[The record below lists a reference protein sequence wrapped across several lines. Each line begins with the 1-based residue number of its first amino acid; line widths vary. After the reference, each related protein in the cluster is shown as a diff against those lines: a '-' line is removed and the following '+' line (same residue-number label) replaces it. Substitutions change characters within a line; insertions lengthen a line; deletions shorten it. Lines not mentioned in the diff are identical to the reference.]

1 MSDDFI
7 IKNANEILDI
17 TINQPG
23 RGNGMSDP
31 MINELADLV
40 EKEGDNVR
48 LIVLRGAG
56 KDFCIGRASM
66 GAPRPAGL
74 DAYQTRAISDHVFR
88 CYGLFRKC
96 NAPIMAVVQG
106 QAAGFGFA
114 LAAAADITIAADTA
128 KFSIPEFNH
137 GIMPTMVMSSMIDRV
152 PMKALMYHVW
162 TSKVI
167 SAQKAM
173 EIGAVSEVVP
183 EAELEKTAQ
192 AFIDRM
198 LHFKRPAVLAVKE
211 YGVNAQAIDMSKA
224 VSFARSLHAMVNSAH
239 EMKRS
244 EGHK

>member
-7 IKNANEILDI
+7 IKNSGEVLDI

-31 MINELADLV
+31 MIVELADLV
-40 EKEGDNVR
+40 EKEGDKVR
-48 LIVLRGAG
+48 LIVIRGAG
-56 KDFCIGRASM
+56 ADFCVGRSSM

-74 DAYQTRAISDHVFR
+74 DALETRGISDHVFR
-88 CYGLFRKC
+88 CYGIFRACK
-96 NAPIMAVVQG
+96 APILAVVKG

-167 SAQKAM
+167 SAEKAM

-183 EAELEKTAQ
+183 EAELDAAAQ

-224 VSFARSLHAMVNSAH
+224 VSFARSLHAMVNSAK

-244 EGHK
+244 EPHK

>member
-1 MSDDFI
+1 MSEDFI
-7 IKNANEILDI
+7 IRNSGQVLDV
-17 TINQPG
+17 TINHPE

-31 MINELADLV
+31 MIVELADLI
-40 EKEGDNVR
+40 EKEGDHVR

-56 KDFCIGRASM
+56 ADFCVGRASM

-74 DAYQTRAISDHVFR
+74 DALQTRTAADHVFR
-88 CYGLFRKC
+88 CYGIFRKC
-96 NAPIMAVVQG
+96 NAPIMAVVKG

-128 KFSIPEFNH
+128 KFSIPEFSH

-152 PMKALMYHVW
+152 PLKALMYHVW

-167 SAQKAM
+167 SAEKAM
-173 EIGAVSEVVP
+173 EIGTVSEVVP
-183 EAELEKTAQ
+183 EAELEKTVQ

-198 LHFKRPAVLAVKE
+198 LHFARPAVLAVKE
-211 YGVNAQAIDMSKA
+211 YGVNAQPIDMSKA
-224 VSFARSLHAMVNSAH
+224 VSFARSLHALVNSAG

-244 EGHK
+244 EPHK

>member
-7 IKNANEILDI
+7 IARRGEILDI
-17 TINQPG
+17 TINHPE

-31 MINELADLV
+31 MIVELADLV
-40 EKEGDNVR
+40 ESEGDKAR

-56 KDFCIGRASM
+56 ADFCTGRSTM
-66 GAPRPAGL
+66 GAPRPQGL
-74 DAYQTRAISDHVFR
+74 DALQTRAASDHVFR
-88 CYGLFRKC
+88 CYGIFRKC
-96 NAPIMAVVQG
+96 GAPILAVVQG

-128 KFSIPEFNH
+128 RFSIPEFNH
-137 GIMPTMVMSSMIDRV
+137 NIMPTMVMSSMIDRV

-167 SAQKAM
+167 SAAKAM

-183 EAELEKTAQ
+183 AAELEAAAA
-192 AFIDRM
+192 AFIARM
-198 LHFKRPAVLAVKE
+198 TDFPRPAVLAVKE

-224 VSFARSLHAMVNSAH
+224 VSFARSFHAMINSAG
-239 EMKRS
+239 EMKR
-244 EGHK
+244 K

>member
-1 MSDDFI
+1 MSEDFI
-7 IKNANEILDI
+7 IRHTDEVLDV
-17 TINQPG
+17 TINHPE
-23 RGNGMSDP
+23 RGNAMTDP

-40 EKEGDNVR
+40 DIKGDKVR

-56 KDFCIGRASM
+56 EDFCTGRSTM

-74 DAYQTRAISDHVFR
+74 DALQTRGVSDHVFR
-88 CYGLFRKC
+88 CYGIFRKC
-96 NAPIMAVVQG
+96 NAPILAVVQG

-152 PMKALMYHVW
+152 PLKALMYHVW

-167 SAQKAM
+167 SAEKAM
-173 EIGAVSEVVP
+173 QIGAVSEVVAA
-183 EAELEKTAQ
+183 AELESTVQ

-198 LHFKRPAVLAVKE
+198 LRFARPAVLAVKE

-224 VSFARSLHAMVNSAH
+224 VSFARNLHALINSAG

-244 EGHK
+244 HK